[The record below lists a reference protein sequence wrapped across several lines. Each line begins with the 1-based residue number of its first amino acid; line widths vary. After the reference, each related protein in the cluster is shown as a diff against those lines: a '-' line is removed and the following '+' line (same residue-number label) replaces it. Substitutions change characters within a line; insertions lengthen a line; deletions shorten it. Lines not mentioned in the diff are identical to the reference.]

1 MNELFGVDW
10 GELFLPSTPI
20 LEIVIRGSSAYLALF
35 FILRFFL
42 KRQAGTVGITDLL
55 VVVLLAD
62 AVQNAMAD
70 DYTSIT
76 DGIILVLVIVF
87 WSYALDYLGFRF
99 PKFER
104 FIHPP
109 SLPLIKDGRM
119 LQRNMK
125 RELITESELRTALRK
140 HGVDDLEQVKIAHM
154 EGDGQISV
162 VTKEETHTKE

>member
-1 MNELFGVDW
+1 MDGLFGVDW
-10 GELFLPSTPI
+10 GELFTPSTPI
-20 LEIVIRGSSAYLALF
+20 LEIVIRGSCAYLALF

-62 AVQNAMAD
+62 AVQNAMAN
-70 DYTSIT
+70 DYSSIT

-87 WSYALDYLGFRF
+87 WSYALDWLGFRF

-104 FIHPP
+104 WIHPP
-109 SLPLIKDGRM
+109 SLPLVKDGKM
-119 LQRNMK
+119 LRSNMK
-125 RELITESELRTALRK
+125 RELITEGELRTALRK
-140 HGVDDLEQVKIAHM
+140 HGVDDLDHVKTAHI

-162 VTKEETHTKE
+162 VTKEESHTKE

>member
-1 MNELFGVDW
+1 MDGLFGVDW
-10 GELFLPSTPI
+10 GEMFLPSTPI
-20 LEIVIRGSSAYLALF
+20 LEIVIRGSVSYLALF
-35 FILRFFL
+35 FILRFIL

-62 AVQNAMAD
+62 AVQNAMAN
-70 DYTSIT
+70 DYSSIT
-76 DGIILVLVIVF
+76 DGVVLVLVIVF
-87 WSYALDYLGFRF
+87 WSYALDWLGYRF
-99 PKFER
+99 PKIER
-104 FIHPP
+104 FVHPP
-109 SLPLIKDGRM
+109 SLPLVKNGRM

-140 HGVDDLEQVKIAHM
+140 HGVDDLEQVKVAHI